1 MRAAPV
7 LVIVVLLFGP
17 AGTVSPAAAQA
28 QVAPPP
34 SQPPA
39 PATAPA
45 RAAAPFTSNPFL
57 GGVPTGTATRDS
69 LLLSIFDA
77 INRALEHNLGVLEA
91 QEGVGRARGVRW
103 RALSGL
109 LPTLTGR
116 VTEVRQEVNLAA
128 FGFPLPLGFP
138 SFVGPFNVFDARVYL
153 TQPVLDLHALNDAR
167 AETHNVAAAQFSYKS
182 ARDLVVLVAAN
193 AYLQALASSSR
204 ADSARA
210 QVQTAQAI
218 YNQAVDLKGG
228 GIVAGIEVLRAEVQL
243 DTERQ
248 RATATQNDF
257 EKAKLQLAHI
267 IGLPLGQSF
276 TLVDELPSVPAP
288 EMTLEQALDRAYQT
302 RPDYQ
307 AAAERVRA
315 AEAAR
320 AAIVGEGLPALRVNA
335 DYGDIG
341 LSIPNSHSTF
351 SVVGALN
358 VPIFQG
364 GRTRGRLLEAD
375 ADLRDRRAQ
384 LEDLKATIY
393 YGVRTAFLDLQA
405 SGEQLQVATR
415 ARELAAAE
423 LTQARDRFV
432 AGVASNIEVVQA
444 QQAVALAN
452 EQYISALYLYNV
464 GKAVLAHG
472 LGVAEDALRQYLGG
486 SR

>member
-1 MRAAPV
+1 VRAALLVPV
-7 LVIVVLLFGP
+7 ILILLLGC
-17 AGTVSPAAAQA
+17 AGAVSPAAAQG
-28 QVAPPP
+28 QVPPP
-34 SQPPA
+34 SQAPPA
-39 PATAPA
+39 PTRAPSLVTA
-45 RAAAPFTSNPFL
+45 NPFL
-57 GGVPTGTATRDS
+57 GGVPAGTATS
-69 LLLSIFDA
+69 NTLLLSILDA
-77 INRALEHNLGVLEA
+77 INRALEHNLGVLMA
-91 QEGVGRARGVRW
+91 QEGVGRARGTRW

-109 LPTLTGR
+109 LPTVNGR
-116 VTEVRQEVNLAA
+116 VAETRQEVNLSA
-128 FGFPLPLGFP
+128 FGFPLPPGIP
-138 SFVGPFNVFDARVYL
+138 AIVGPFNVFDARVYL

-167 AETHNVAAAQFSYKS
+167 AEAHNISAAEFSYKS

-193 AYLQALASSSR
+193 AYLQALAASSR

-210 QVQTAQAI
+210 QVQTAEALH
-218 YNQAVDLKGG
+218 NQAVDLRQN

-243 DTERQ
+243 NTERQ

-267 IGLPLGQSF
+267 IGLPLGQSV
-276 TLVDELPSVPAP
+276 TLVDELPNVPVP
-288 EMTLEQALDRAYQT
+288 EMTLEQALDRAYQA

-320 AAIVGEGLPALRVNA
+320 AAIVGEALPSLRVEAN
-335 DYGDIG
+335 YGDLG
-341 LSIPNSHSTF
+341 LSISDSHGTF
-351 SVVGALN
+351 SVAGAVN

-393 YGVRTAFLDLQA
+393 YDVRTAFLDLQA
-405 SGEQLQVATR
+405 SGEQLQVATS
-415 ARELAAAE
+415 ARQLAAAQ
-423 LTQARDRFV
+423 LTQARDRFA

-444 QQAVALAN
+444 QEAVALAN
-452 EQYISALYLYNV
+452 EQYISALYLYNI

-472 LGVAEDALRQYLGG
+472 LGVAEGSVRQYLGG
-486 SR
+486 AR